1 MVYTPFPD
9 RPLVISIVGGVSEV
23 AMAPGTLPTMF
34 LTGWEGTNVDS
45 TQSNLSISFNIASGR
60 GLRGVIPTGAGLNA
74 LVVERWRAVSIYV
87 GGASRVFKL

>member
-23 AMAPGTLPTMF
+23 AMAYRRSRTPPTML

-74 LVVERWRAVSIYV
+74 LVVERRQAVSI
-87 GGASRVFKL
+87 

>member
-1 MVYTPFPD
+1 M
-9 RPLVISIVGGVSEV
+9 R
-23 AMAPGTLPTMF
+23 

-74 LVVERWRAVSIYV
+74 LVVERRQAVSI
-87 GGASRVFKL
+87 

>member
-9 RPLVISIVGGVSEV
+9 RPLVISSKWRIATS
-23 AMAPGTLPTMF
+23 GTPPTML

-74 LVVERWRAVSIYV
+74 LVVERRQAVSI
-87 GGASRVFKL
+87 